1 MHAVSADEDMKLA
14 YHEDYYLPLPEPH
27 PFPMRKYPLLY
38 ALLAAEGIAVPAAML
53 RPTEIPLETLARVHT
68 RDYLQRL
75 ASGSLAPGELR
86 RLGLGW
92 SPGLWRRARLVAQG
106 TLLAMRAALADGIA
120 GNLAGGTHHAFADR
134 GEGYC
139 LLNDVAVAVRALLD
153 GGEIQRALIVDVDV
167 HQGNGTA
174 AIFAAEPA
182 VFTLS
187 LHGERNYPVVKVP
200 SSLDIGLPDGTTD
213 GEYLAALRRGWE
225 TALAAGRHDLVV
237 YLAGVDPAAGD
248 RLGRMRLSEAGL
260 MERDRFVLEQ
270 AHHAGLPVGI
280 VLGGGYAAEPQR
292 TAWLHAN
299 TFRVACQMAEGRRRT
314 EPAAR

>member
-1 MHAVSADEDMKLA
+1 VSGDENVKLA
-14 YHEDYYLPLPEPH
+14 YHDDYYLPLPETH
-27 PFPMRKYPLLY
+27 PFPMRKYPLLRE
-38 ALLAAEGIAVPAAML
+38 LLAADGIAVPEAML
-53 RPTEIPLETLARVHT
+53 LPTEVSLETLERVHT

-75 ASGSLAPGELR
+75 ASGALSPGELR

-139 LLNDVAVAVRALLD
+139 LLNDVAIAVRALLD
-153 GGEIQRALIVDVDV
+153 RGEIERALIVDVDV

-174 AIFAAEPA
+174 AIFASEPA

-187 LHGERNYPVVKVP
+187 LHGERNYPAIKMR
-200 SSLDIGLPDGTTD
+200 SSLDIGLPDGTAD
-213 GEYLAALRRGWE
+213 EQYLAALRGGWDA
-225 TALAAGRHDLVV
+225 ALAAGRYDLVV

-248 RLGRMRLSEAGL
+248 RLGRMRLSDAGL
-260 MERDRFVLEQ
+260 MARDRFVLEQ
-270 AHHAGLPVGI
+270 ARHRGIPIGI
-280 VLGGGYAAEPQR
+280 VLGGGYAATPQR

-299 TFRVACQMAEGRRRT
+299 TFRIAQEVTDGRSRGLTSVR
-314 EPAAR
+314 